1 MQGKRMIKRLYASN
15 FRTLVNFEVD
25 FGPLTLLLG
34 PNGSGKTTVFDVLRL
49 VRDFLGGER
58 TTTELFAATTLT
70 RWQQV
75 EVQSFE
81 ITVAGQG
88 GEFLYHVEVEHEMSR
103 QRCRVRAE
111 KLTFDGKP
119 LFKSQL
125 HENQLTAQLYKDS
138 GDLGPSVLTDWSRS
152 TIASLQP
159 IPENQLLTWFKERMN
174 RVVVTRFNP
183 AVIGARADEENPTL
197 KWDASNFVA
206 WFRHAAS
213 LDLELVGKLRPHLED
228 VVSGL
233 VGLSLVPDGI
243 DAKILRAKFCVGKS
257 PDSQGSSFLCRFDE
271 LSDGQRVLLML
282 YTLLM
287 TASDDCTICIDE
299 PENFLALREINPWLS
314 MLIDKTQSHPC
325 QAILISHHPELIDAL
340 AVGAGRWVDRVA
352 DAHSRAQSISDNS
365 SGLSAAELV
374 SRGWLHAQ

>member
-1 MQGKRMIKRLYASN
+1 MIKRLYASN
-15 FRTLVNFEVD
+15 FRTLVNFELD

-34 PNGSGKTTVFDVLRL
+34 PNGSGKTTVFDVIRL
-49 VRDFLGGER
+49 VRDFLRGEM
-58 TTTELFAATTLT
+58 TTTDLFATTTLT

-88 GEFLYHVEVEHEMSR
+88 GEFLYHLEVEHEASR
-103 QRCRVRAE
+103 QHCRVRTE

-119 LFKSQL
+119 LFESQL
-125 HENQLTAQLYKDS
+125 HENRLTAQLYKDS
-138 GDLGPSVLTDWSRS
+138 GDPGPSVLTNWSRS
-152 TIASLQP
+152 TIALIEP
-159 IPENQLLTWFKERMN
+159 VPENQLMSWFKERMS
-174 RVVVTRFNP
+174 RVVITQFNP
-183 AVIGARADEENPTL
+183 ALAGARAEKESPTL
-197 KWDASNFVA
+197 KWNASNFVA
-206 WFRHAAS
+206 WFRHVTS

-228 VVSGL
+228 VVGGL

-243 DAKILRAKFCVGKS
+243 DAKILRAQFCVGKS
-257 PDSQGSSFLCRFDE
+257 PDSQGSSFFCRFDE

-282 YTLLM
+282 YTLLVA
-287 TASDDCTICIDE
+287 ASEECTLCVDE
-299 PENFLALREINPWLS
+299 PENFLALREINPWLN
-314 MLIDKTQSHPC
+314 MLLDKTQTQTC

-352 DAHSRAQSISDNS
+352 DGHSRAQGISDDS
-365 SGLSAAELV
+365 SGLSVAELI

>member
-1 MQGKRMIKRLYASN
+1 MIKRLYASN

-58 TTTELFAATTLT
+58 TATELFATTTLT

-81 ITVAGQG
+81 ITVAGRG
-88 GEFLYHVEVEHEMSR
+88 GEFLYRVEVEHERAR
-103 QRCRVRAE
+103 QRCRVRVE
-111 KLTFDGKP
+111 KLTFDGKT
-119 LFKSQL
+119 LFESQL
-125 HENQLTAQLYKDS
+125 QDNQLTAQLYKDN
-138 GDLGPSVLTDWSRS
+138 GELGPRVLTDWSRS

-159 IPENQLLTWFKERMN
+159 IPENELLTWFKERMN

-183 AVIGARADEENPTL
+183 AVIGARAEKENPTL
-197 KWDASNFVA
+197 EWNASNFVA
-206 WFRHAAS
+206 WFRHVTS
-213 LDLELVGKLRPHLED
+213 IDLELVGKLRPHLED
-228 VVSGL
+228 VISGL
-233 VGLSLVPDGI
+233 VSLSLVPDGI
-243 DAKILRAKFCVGKS
+243 DAKILQAAFCVGKS
-257 PDSQGSSFLCRFDE
+257 PDSKSSSFLCRFDE

-282 YTLLM
+282 YTLLV
-287 TASDDCTICIDE
+287 AAPDECTLCVDE
-299 PENFLALREINPWLS
+299 PENFLALREINPWLN
-314 MLIDKTQSHPC
+314 MLLDKTQTQPC

-352 DAHSRAQSISDNS
+352 DGHSRAQGISNDS
-365 SGLSAAELV
+365 SGLSVAELV

>member
-1 MQGKRMIKRLYASN
+1 MIKRLYVSN
-15 FRTLVNFEVD
+15 FRTLVNFEVE
-25 FGPLTLLLG
+25 FGSLTLLLG
-34 PNGSGKTTVFDVLRL
+34 PNGSGKTTVFDVIRL
-49 VRDFLGGER
+49 IRDFLRGER
-58 TTTELFAATTLT
+58 TTTELFATTTLT

-88 GEFLYHVEVEHEMSR
+88 GEFLYHLEVEHEMSR

-119 LFKSQL
+119 LFESQL
-125 HENQLTAQLYKDS
+125 HENQFKAQLYKDS
-138 GDLGPSVLTDWSRS
+138 GELGPFVLTDWSRS

-197 KWDASNFVA
+197 EWDASNFVA
-206 WFRHAAS
+206 WFRHVTS
-213 LDLELVGKLRPHLED
+213 LDLGLFGKLRPHLEE
-228 VVSGL
+228 VISGL
-233 VGLSLVPDGI
+233 VSLSLVPDGI
-243 DAKILRAKFCVGKS
+243 GAKFLQAEFCVGKS
-257 PDSQGSSFLCRFDE
+257 PDSQGSIFRCRFDE

-282 YTLLM
+282 YTLLV
-287 TASDDCTICIDE
+287 AAPDDCTLCVDE
-299 PENFLALREINPWLS
+299 PENFLALREINPWLN
-314 MLIDKTQSHPC
+314 MLLDKTQTQPC

-340 AVGAGRWVDRVA
+340 AVGTGQWVDRVA
-352 DAHSRAQSISDNS
+352 DGHSRAQGISGDS
-365 SGLSAAELV
+365 SGLSVAELV